1 MNFSIH
7 EGSDQVLFRY
17 DLRGRQSGELM
28 TDRLQY
34 LFLELPNCKR
44 AMTPEATVLDN
55 FCYALKYM
63 SEWTDRPAGLEQE
76 IFNLLFDSLV
86 IAKFAPKERTKYI
99 NDMTT
104 ERDIKNQIDYAR
116 KEGEAKGNIETARK
130 LIAEYGLD
138 PEDVAKRLGMK
149 KEDLQ

>member
-1 MNFSIH
+1 MALIRKMSPGAWGSKLRIYNETRQLSI
-7 EGSDQVLFRY
+7 
-17 DLRGRQSGELM
+17 
-28 TDRLQY
+28 
-34 LFLELPNCKR
+34 K
-44 AMTPEATVLDN
+44 
-55 FCYALKYM
+55 
-63 SEWTDRPAGLEQE
+63 
-76 IFNLLFDSLV
+76 LFDSLE

-116 KEGEAKGNIETARK
+116 KEGEAKGKAEGKAEGIAEGKEEGNIETARK